1 MSTTNSD
8 ATVRQQ
14 PSNTRQKPQSDN
26 SGKIPGKVFGAIIA
40 SGLLSLSGVTV
51 ETAMN
56 VTFPT
61 LMNQFKI
68 STETVQW
75 VTTAN
80 LLTIAIVV
88 PLSAMLKTRF
98 RTKSLFIVANLSFLA
113 GLILEIA
120 TTNFPLLV
128 AGRVIQGIGAGIALP
143 LMFNIIL
150 ETVPPQK
157 IGLMMGF
164 GTLLTAVAPAIGPT
178 FGGIVVS
185 NTSWKVIFVCLVPI
199 VLISLVLGIA
209 CIDQR
214 SEIRHIKFDIPSI
227 VLIALTFCGLIFGFS
242 SMTTKPLLSLQVAGA
257 IIVGLVAL
265 VLFCMRQLKI
275 DAPIIDIR
283 TLKNLRFSGFA
294 LAFFLL
300 QAISLGLAF
309 VLPNY
314 LQLTDHSSAL
324 IAGLTLLPG
333 AALGAVLALLGGRI
347 YDVVG
352 PKPPLIFGG
361 ACAIISMVCFFMFG
375 HHLSSGMA
383 AGFYL
388 LYMLGIGLSSGN
400 IMTTG
405 LSHLGRHEQSM
416 GNAIFNTAQQFAG
429 AVGTSIAAAI
439 LAAGQAT
446 TTNVA
451 AGTATG
457 ATMAFGVLLVALAVE
472 FVDILR
478 SLF

>member
-1 MSTTNSD
+1 MTSPSSTAPTTADGAAAANP
-8 ATVRQQ
+8 Q
-14 PSNTRQKPQSDN
+14 PSA
-26 SGKIPGKVFGAIIA
+26 KIPGKVIGSIVAA
-40 SGLLSLSGVTV
+40 GLLSLSGVTV

-61 LMNQFKI
+61 LMHQFKI

-88 PLSAMLKTRF
+88 PLSAMLKARF
-98 RTKSLFIVANLSFLA
+98 RTKSLFLVANLSFLV
-113 GLILEIA
+113 GLVLEIV
-120 TTNFPLLV
+120 TPNFALLV
-128 AGRVIQGIGAGIALP
+128 AGRVIQGVGAGIALP

-150 ETVPPQK
+150 ETVPPQR

-185 NTSWKVIFVCLVPI
+185 NTSWRVIFVCLLPV
-199 VLISLVLGIA
+199 VFISLVLGIA
-209 CIDQR
+209 CIQQV
-214 SEIRHIKFDIPSI
+214 SEIRKVTFDIPSI
-227 VLIALTFCGLIFGFS
+227 ALIALTFCGLIYGFS
-242 SMTTKPLLSLQVAGA
+242 SMTTKPIVSLQVGGA
-257 IIVGLVAL
+257 IVVGLVAL
-265 VLFCMRQLKI
+265 VLFCVRQLRI
-275 DAPIIDIR
+275 PAPVIDIR
-283 TLKNLRFSGFA
+283 TLKNLRFSGFV

-300 QAISLGLAF
+300 QAISLALSF

-324 IAGLTLLPG
+324 IAGLTVLPG
-333 AALGAVLALLGGRI
+333 AALGAALALLGGRV
-347 YDVVG
+347 YDAVG
-352 PKPPLIFGG
+352 PKPPLILGG
-361 ACAIISMVCFFMFG
+361 ACAIIAMACFFGFG
-375 HHLSSGMA
+375 HHLSSLA
-383 AGFYL
+383 AALIYL
-388 LYMLGIGLSSGN
+388 LYMFGIGLSSGN

-429 AVGTSIAAAI
+429 ACGTSIASAI
-439 LAAGQAT
+439 LAAGQAGT
-446 TTNVA
+446 PDIA

-457 ATMAFGVLLVALAVE
+457 ATMAFMVLLVALVVE

-478 SLF
+478 ALF

>member
-1 MSTTNSD
+1 MTSQTATKTTA
-8 ATVRQQ
+8 ATQSQ
-14 PSNTRQKPQSDN
+14 PPSE
-26 SGKIPGKVFGAIIA
+26 KIPGKVFGAIIA
-40 SGLLSLSGVTV
+40 AGLLSLSGVTV

-61 LMNQFKI
+61 LMKEFSI

-88 PLSAMLKTRF
+88 PLSAMLKARF

-113 GLILEIA
+113 GLIIEIF
-120 TTNFPLLV
+120 TPNFPLLV
-128 AGRVIQGIGAGIALP
+128 TGRVIQGIGAGIALP

-150 ETVPPQK
+150 ETVPPQR

-164 GTLLTAVAPAIGPT
+164 GTLLTAIAPAIGPT
-178 FGGIVVS
+178 FGGVVVS
-185 NTSWKVIFVCLVPI
+185 YTSWRVIFACLLPV
-199 VLISLVLGIA
+199 VLISLILGIA
-209 CIDQR
+209 CIQQK
-214 SEIRHIKFDIPSI
+214 SKIRDVNFDILSI
-227 VLIALTFCGLIFGFS
+227 ALIAITFAGLIFGFS
-242 SMTTKPLLSLQVAGA
+242 SMTTKPILSIQVAGTIVIG
-257 IIVGLVAL
+257 IIAL

-275 DAPIIDIR
+275 ESPIIDIR
-283 TLKNLRFSGFA
+283 TLKNLRFSGFVI
-294 LAFFLL
+294 AFFLL

-309 VLPNY
+309 ILPNY
-314 LQLTDHSSAL
+314 LQLTDHSSPL

-333 AALGAVLALLGGRI
+333 AALGAVLALLGGRV
-347 YDVVG
+347 YDAVG

-361 ACAIISMVCFFMFG
+361 ACAIIAMVCFFMFG
-375 HHLSSGMA
+375 HHLSSGAA

-405 LSHLGRHEQSM
+405 LSHLNNHEQSM

-429 AVGTSIAAAI
+429 AVGTSIASAI
-439 LAAGQAT
+439 LAAGQAGA
-446 TTNVA
+446 TNMA
-451 AGTATG
+451 TGTAIG
-457 ATMAFGVLLVALAVE
+457 ATMTFGVLLVALVIE